1 LNFYQQT
8 ERNKRGIKMN
18 NHNLLAAIG
27 HTPLVELTH
36 LNQNPKVK
44 IYGKLEGLN
53 PGGSVKDRPAYYM
66 IKKAEASGEL
76 TRDKI
81 ILEPT
86 SGNMGIALAMIGAV
100 KGYKVKLVIPACVTP
115 ERRQILEAFGAEVL
129 LTPGEE
135 GTDGAIK
142 RAYEILEKEPDKYYL
157 PNQFENE
164 NNVISHYKTTGPE
177 IFSQT
182 GGEIDAFVAGIGST
196 GTLMGVGQYLKEKKP
211 GVKIVGVEPGKR
223 HAIQG
228 LKNLEE
234 SMVPKIY
241 NPGIL
246 DRKITVEDDEA
257 IKITRLLA
265 TREGLL
271 VGMSSGAAVAGALRL
286 ARDMESGTIVTLL
299 PDRGER
305 YLSAR
310 LFRSLCA
317 KCPP

>member
-1 LNFYQQT
+1 M
-8 ERNKRGIKMN
+8 K
-18 NHNLLAAIG
+18 NHNLLEAIG
-27 HTPLVELTH
+27 KTPLVELTH

-66 IKKAEASGEL
+66 IKEAEASGKL

-135 GTDGAIK
+135 GTDGAIRK
-142 RAYEILEKEPDKYYL
+142 AYKILEEEPDKYYL

-164 NNVISHYKTTGPE
+164 NNIISHYETTGPE
-177 IFSQT
+177 IFLQT
-182 GGEIDAFVAGIGST
+182 DGEIDTFVAGMGST
-196 GTLMGVGQYLKEKKP
+196 GTLMGVSQYLKEKKP
-211 GVKIVGVEPGKR
+211 EVRIIGVEPKKG

-234 SMVPKIY
+234 SIAPKIY
-241 NPGIL
+241 HPAAL
-246 DRKITVEDDEA
+246 DGKITVEDEEA
-257 IKITRLLA
+257 FKITRFLA
-265 TREGLL
+265 TEEGLL

-286 ARDMESGTIVTLL
+286 AKDMKSGVIVALL

>member
-1 LNFYQQT
+1 M
-8 ERNKRGIKMN
+8 K
-18 NHNLLAAIG
+18 NHNLLEAIG
-27 HTPLVELTH
+27 KTPLVELTH

-66 IKKAEASGEL
+66 IKEAEASGEL

-135 GTDGAIK
+135 GTDGAIRK
-142 RAYEILEKEPDKYYL
+142 AYKILEEEPDKYYL

-164 NNVISHYKTTGPE
+164 NNIISHYETTGPE
-177 IFSQT
+177 IFLQT
-182 GGEIDAFVAGIGST
+182 DGEIDTFVAGMGST
-196 GTLMGVGQYLKEKKP
+196 GTLMGVSQYLKEKKP
-211 GVKIVGVEPGKR
+211 EVRVIGVEPKKG

-234 SMVPKIY
+234 SIAPKIY
-241 NPGIL
+241 HPAAL
-246 DRKITVEDDEA
+246 DGKITVEDEEA
-257 IKITRLLA
+257 FKITRLLA
-265 TREGLL
+265 TEEGLL

-286 ARDMESGTIVTLL
+286 AKDMKSGVIVVLL